1 MTLDNTFK
9 DMINVSEEEQQRI
22 LEEAEPY
29 VDKYNEGR
37 PALLAW
43 TPVRC
48 IKCGIDFFKN
58 NKFYWGPTIAMR
70 IKLDKIQIPC
80 AMPNTDWGKYGV
92 AICPT
97 CDSTRYETTVIKE
110 LDNGWKI
117 VTKKEIE

>member
-1 MTLDNTFK
+1 MTFK

-58 NKFYWGPTIAMR
+58 NKFHWRPTIAMR
-70 IKLDKIQIPC
+70 IKLEKIHIPC
-80 AMPNTDWGKYGV
+80 AISNGV

-97 CDSTRYETTVIKE
+97 CNSTRYETTVIKE

-117 VTKKEIE
+117 VKK